1 MKFSCAPA
9 FALIAGLGVS
19 SAALAA
25 GSVNLNQPAV
35 GPDKTITR
43 MVQQDI
49 NMSLSPNDKVSV
61 ATTHNVVWLH
71 GFVSSDADRQ
81 KAEDIA
87 SHTMGVAGVENYLVI
102 GSAAN
107 E

>member
-1 MKFSCAPA
+1 MKCSYAPA
-9 FALIAGLGVS
+9 LSLIAGLGISS
-19 SAALAA
+19 SAMAA

-49 NMSLSPNDKVSV
+49 DIGLAPRDKVSV
-61 ATTHNVVWLH
+61 ATTHNIVSLH
-71 GFVSSDADRQ
+71 GFVRSEADRQ
-81 KAEDIA
+81 GAVDIA
-87 SHTMGVAGVENYLVI
+87 RHTIGVTGVEDYLVI
-102 GSAAN
+102 GTAAN